1 MALDEATRQAIDRE
15 RAGFQQALADRAE
28 SRELIGRLARQWEL
42 AEPDERAV
50 YELAISGAE
59 KDMLAAS
66 ARVHEALARVQRAQV
81 GDY

>member
-1 MALDEATRQAIDRE
+1 MALDEATRQAIERE

-28 SRELIGRLARQWEL
+28 ARELIGRLARQWDL

-66 ARVHEALARVQRAQV
+66 QRVHDALGRVQRAQV
-81 GDY
+81 GH